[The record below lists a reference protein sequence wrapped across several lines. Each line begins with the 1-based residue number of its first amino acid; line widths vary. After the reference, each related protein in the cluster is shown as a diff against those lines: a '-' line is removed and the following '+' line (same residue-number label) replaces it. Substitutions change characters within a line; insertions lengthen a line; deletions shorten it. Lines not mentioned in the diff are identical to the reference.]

1 MVDLGTLA
9 YLTQWLEKHYC
20 CCCSKGLMV
29 SYSCR
34 NSASGLGIVQRA
46 GIPCRPGPTFGCCRH
61 SSAILRLRA
70 GLGDGGGEARCRN
83 GSFLLCVSATDIGP
97 GLEVMAEGRTT
108 GRGFAFLRLSL
119 LTSGLV
125 WRRWRRGALLDWD
138 QGLCFS
144 LHFWIEHF
152 FGPGPDAMA

>member
-70 GLGDGGGEARCRN
+70 GLEMVAERRAVGMGV
-83 GSFLLCVSATDIGP
+83 FFSASP
-97 GLEVMAEGRTT
+97 P
-108 GRGFAFLRLSL
+108 
-119 LTSGLV
+119 LTSGLA
-125 WRRWRRGALLDWD
+125 WR
-138 QGLCFS
+138 
-144 LHFWIEHF
+144 
-152 FGPGPDAMA
+152 